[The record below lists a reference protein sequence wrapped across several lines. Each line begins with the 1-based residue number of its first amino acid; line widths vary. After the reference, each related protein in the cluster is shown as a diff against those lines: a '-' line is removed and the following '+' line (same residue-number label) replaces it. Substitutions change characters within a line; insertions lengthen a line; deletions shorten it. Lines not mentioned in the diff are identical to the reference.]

1 MLQQIGLDSARG
13 FCSVSLFRS
22 FCSWHTPLVRLCLTL
37 PVLVATYWRLVATRK
52 RVGLLGFPERGSN
65 RGGSAFVG
73 FLRGGWGGWLG
84 WERFTQSPHKQTSV
98 GGGSRLP
105 A

>member
-37 PVLVATYWRLVATRK
+37 PVLVATYWRLGATT
-52 RVGLLGFPERGSN
+52 GQLLCEGQPCRGSHTGLV
-65 RGGSAFVG
+65 RVSGCCCG
-73 FLRGGWGGWLG
+73 
-84 WERFTQSPHKQTSV
+84 
-98 GGGSRLP
+98 LP
-105 A
+105 ARCWSRRPDIPVRTSASDRRLRD